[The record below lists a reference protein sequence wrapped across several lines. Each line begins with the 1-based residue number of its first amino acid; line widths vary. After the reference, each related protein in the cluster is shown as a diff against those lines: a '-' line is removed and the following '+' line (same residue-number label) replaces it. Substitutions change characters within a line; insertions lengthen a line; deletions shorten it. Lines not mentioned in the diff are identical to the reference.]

1 LTHQA
6 EPERLLLV
14 NKPYGWSSFQAVKK
28 IKYLFKARKCGHAG
42 TLDPLAT
49 GLLIIC
55 TGKGTKKLA
64 DYQAREKE
72 YTGVMV
78 LGAVTPSYDLETEV
92 MDHKPFDHVDM
103 HMVDKALEN
112 FRGVIAQI
120 PPVFSAV
127 KIDGKR
133 AYKYARKGEATIIE
147 ARNVEVRVFEITRM
161 ALPELEFRIVCSKGT
176 YIRSLVHDF
185 GQALGCGAYLKSLC
199 RTRIGSF
206 TLEDAKTPAEWQ
218 DFIAGSEQE
227 LPPDK

>member
-1 LTHQA
+1 LTHQP

-64 DYQAREKE
+64 EYQAQEKE
-72 YTGVMV
+72 YTGVLV
-78 LGAVTPSYDLETEV
+78 LGAVTPSYDLETEI
-92 MDHKPFDHVDM
+92 MNPRSFEHVDR
-103 HMVDKALEN
+103 ALVEQTLES
-112 FRGVIAQI
+112 FRGIIEQV

-133 AYKYARKGEATIIE
+133 AYKYARKGESKPME
-147 ARNVEVRVFEITRM
+147 ARQVTVSAFEITNM
-161 ALPELEFRIVCSKGT
+161 ELPELEFRIACSKGT

-185 GQALGCGAYLKSLC
+185 GQALGCGAYLKTLC

-206 TLEDAKTPAEWQ
+206 CVDDAKTPAEWQ
-218 DFIAGSEQE
+218 DFVAANGLDTEATI
-227 LPPDK
+227 